1 MCKVFKL
8 VIVEFFVDFTQLEQV
23 QTSESA
29 QAAMEGLLDI
39 LGWKVATSEAKRQP
53 FANEF
58 VSSGVQVG
66 LAQAQQSK
74 IVLSHK
80 PGRIISFAEQVR
92 MILSKG
98 TMDFKA
104 ALSIRGKVFFSE
116 GHVFG
121 RVAAP
126 VVHVLSR

>member
-1 MCKVFKL
+1 M
-8 VIVEFFVDFTQLEQV
+8 
-23 QTSESA
+23 
-29 QAAMEGLLDI
+29 
-39 LGWKVATSEAKRQP
+39 
-53 FANEF
+53 
-58 VSSGVQVG
+58 GVQVG
-66 LAQAQQSK
+66 LAQAQQGK

-80 PGRIISFAEQVR
+80 PGRISNFEEQVR

-126 VVHVLSR
+126 VVHMLSRLEGQPEVLMSHDRRFLGAEPREPEVK